1 MVKEIEDIEDVKLLV
16 NTFYDKIRVDS
27 LLGGIFNAILDGKW
41 DKHLPIMY
49 RFWQTV
55 LLKQHTYQGSP
66 FRPHAKLPVE
76 KAHFD
81 RWLMLW
87 HETLDENFVGEGV
100 VLAKKQAKV
109 MAEMFMH
116 KINYYRNDPSSF
128 IL

>member
-116 KINYYRNDPSSF
+116 KINYYRNDPSAF

>member
-1 MVKEIEDIEDVKLLV
+1 MVKEIDDIEDVQFLV

-27 LLGGIFNAILDGKW
+27 LLGGIFNAILEGKW

-66 FRPHAKLPVE
+66 FKPHAKLPVE

-81 RWLMLW
+81 RWLKLW

-100 VLAKKQAKV
+100 TLAKKQAGV

-116 KINYYRNDPSSF
+116 KINYYRNDPTAF
-128 IL
+128 IM

>member
-1 MVKEIEDIEDVKLLV
+1 MVKEITDIEDVKFLV

-27 LLGGIFNAILDGKW
+27 LLGGIFNAILEGKW

-55 LLKQHTYQGSP
+55 LLKEHTYQGSP

-81 RWLMLW
+81 RWLSLW
-87 HETLDENFVGEGV
+87 HETLDENFEGEGV
-100 VLAKKQAKV
+100 VLAKKQAGV

-116 KINYYRNDPSSF
+116 KINYYRNDPSAF

>member
-16 NTFYDKIRVDS
+16 NTFYDKIQVDS
-27 LLGGIFNAILDGKW
+27 LLGGIFHAILEGKW

-55 LLKQHTYQGSP
+55 LLKEHTYQGSP

-81 RWLMLW
+81 RWLKLW

-100 VLAKKQAKV
+100 FLAKKQAGV

-116 KINYYRNDPSSF
+116 KINYYRNDPSAF

>member
-27 LLGGIFNAILDGKW
+27 LLGGIFNAILEGKW

-76 KAHFD
+76 KEHFE
-81 RWLMLW
+81 RWLKLW

-100 VLAKKQAKV
+100 VLAKKQAGV

-116 KINYYRNDPSSF
+116 KINYYRNDPSAF